1 MVEHIR
7 ERLVQLKNVIASAV
21 FSVVVATAALA
32 QSAAP
37 VDVARSMY
45 ITTQDAEFHKMDSDH
60 NGQVTRSEVEAYQ
73 RITAVATA
81 RARSAAMF
89 AELDSDK
96 NGQLSQAEFDKL
108 VSGAPPADGRP
119 LVTLLDTNKDGQI
132 SLIEHRAGK
141 LARFDQIDTDKDG
154 VVTVSEMKA
163 AGVIK

>member
-1 MVEHIR
+1 MR
-7 ERLVQLKNVIASAV
+7 LKNVIASAV
-21 FSVVVATAALA
+21 FSVGAAPAALG
-32 QSAAP
+32 QGAAP
-37 VDVARSMY
+37 VDVARTMY
-45 ITTQDAEFHKMDSDH
+45 IATQDAEFHKMDSDH

-81 RARSAAMF
+81 RARSGAMF
-89 AELDSDK
+89 AGLDTDK
-96 NGQLSQAEFDKL
+96 NGQLSQAEFDRL
-108 VSGAPPADGRP
+108 VSGAPPVDGRP

-154 VVTVSEMKA
+154 IVSVVEMKA